1 MKYVLKYI
9 MMLAAIAAVPACS
22 IKEDRSSCPCML
34 TVDFPAAAA
43 KVMMNCWSQGHRIID
58 DVLEP
63 DGEKCIRKYHV
74 PKGSCTVSA
83 IKGYEGLEVSGEV
96 LLIPEG
102 KQMACLYAC
111 ASDVATDGETA
122 EYSVDFKKNYVKVSL
137 CFSDSETGLCPYDLI
152 VRSNVAGLEMRLLA
166 PVIGTFTC
174 TPEIVDGKG
183 YQFIIPRQLDETLS
197 IDLMRGTEIYDTIT
211 LGRIIAS
218 SGYDWTAE
226 ALADIDFVIDLSK
239 REISITVSG
248 WDGPFSTTIT
258 I

>member
-34 TVDFPAAAA
+34 TVDFPEAAA
-43 KVMMNCWSQGHRIID
+43 KVMMNCWNQERRIID
-58 DVLEP
+58 DVLEL

-83 IKGYEGLEVSGEV
+83 IEGYEGLEVSGEV

-102 KQMACLYAC
+102 KQMSCLYAC

-122 EYSVDFKKNYVKVSL
+122 EYKVDFKKNYVKVNL
-137 CFSDSETGLCPYDLI
+137 CFSGSETGLCPYDLL
-152 VRSNVAGLEMRLLA
+152 VRSNVAGLEMRTLA

-174 TPEIVDGKG
+174 TPEISEAKG
-183 YQFIIPRQLDETLS
+183 YQFIIPRQLDETLL
-197 IDLMRGTEIYDTIT
+197 IDLMQGAEIYDTII

-218 SGYDWTAE
+218 TGYDWTAE
-226 ALADIDFVIDLSK
+226 ELADIDLVIDLSK

-248 WDGPFSTTIT
+248 WDGPFSTTI
-258 I
+258 II

>member
-34 TVDFPAAAA
+34 TVDFPEAAA
-43 KVMMNCWSQGHRIID
+43 KVMMNCWNQERRIID
-58 DVLEP
+58 DVLEL

-83 IKGYEGLEVSGEV
+83 IEGYEGLEVSGEV

-102 KQMACLYAC
+102 KQMSCLYAC

-122 EYSVDFKKNYVKVSL
+122 EYKVDFKKNYVKVNL
-137 CFSDSETGLCPYDLI
+137 CFSGSETGLCPYDLL
-152 VRSNVAGLEMRLLA
+152 VRSNVAGLEMRTLA

-174 TPEIVDGKG
+174 TPEISEAKG

-197 IDLMRGTEIYDTIT
+197 IDLMQGAEIYDTII

-218 SGYDWTAE
+218 TGYDWTAE
-226 ALADIDFVIDLSK
+226 ELADIDLVIDLSK

-248 WDGPFSTTIT
+248 WDGPFSTTI
-258 I
+258 II

>member
-34 TVDFPAAAA
+34 TVDFPEAAA
-43 KVMMNCWSQGHRIID
+43 KVMMNCWNQERRIID
-58 DVLEP
+58 DVLEL

-83 IKGYEGLEVSGEV
+83 IEGYEGLEVSGEV

-102 KQMACLYAC
+102 KQMSCLYAC

-122 EYSVDFKKNYVKVSL
+122 EYKVDFKKNYVKVNL
-137 CFSDSETGLCPYDLI
+137 CFSGSETGLCPYDLL
-152 VRSNVAGLEMRLLA
+152 VRSNVAGLEMRTLS
-166 PVIGTFTC
+166 PVAGTFMC
-174 TPEIVDGKG
+174 TPEISEAKG

-197 IDLMRGTEIYDTIT
+197 IDLMQGAEIYDTII

-218 SGYDWTAE
+218 TGYDWTAE
-226 ALADIDFVIDLSK
+226 ELADIDLVIDLPK
-239 REISITVSG
+239 GEISITVSG
-248 WDGPFSTTIT
+248 WNGPFSTTI
-258 I
+258 II

>member
-9 MMLAAIAAVPACS
+9 MMLTAITAVSACS
-22 IKEDRSSCPCML
+22 IKEDRSVCPCML
-34 TVDFPAAAA
+34 TVDLPAITA
-43 KVMMNCWSQGHRIID
+43 KVMINCWNSEYKIID
-58 DVLEP
+58 DVLEL
-63 DGEKCIRKYHV
+63 DGEKCTRKYHV
-74 PKGSCTVSA
+74 PRGSCTVSVVR
-83 IKGYEGLEVSGEV
+83 GYENLVVSDEV

-102 KQMACLYAC
+102 KQMSCLYAS

-137 CFSDSETGLCPYDLI
+137 CFSDRESGLCPYDLI
-152 VRSNVAGLEMRLLA
+152 VRSNVSGLEMRTLA

-174 TPEIVDGKG
+174 VPEISDGKG
-183 YQFIIPRQLDETLS
+183 YQFIIPRQIDETLS
-197 IDLMRGTEIYDTIT
+197 IDLMRGIEIYDTIT

-218 SGYDWTAE
+218 TGYDWTAE
-226 ALADIDFVIDLSK
+226 ELADIDLVIDLPK
-239 REISITVSG
+239 GEISITVSG